1 MCVFFYLFS
10 ERRYDKPQ
18 TKFQKL
24 MFALITVIITVPCF
38 VFYCSS
44 YEAGGFNVEVIKN
57 SLIFIP
63 IEFVLAYLCEIFI
76 GSPLSVKLALKAI
89 NPEKNDK
96 MIVET
101 AVICA
106 TVGIMC
112 PLMSFLATILYN
124 GIIGVG
130 FNGAPL
136 NDYIINFIPYFLQKV
151 VLNFPFALLSQLFFI
166 QPLTRTIFRAIFK
179 VSNEENGNVEKEL
192 EIA

>member
-1 MCVFFYLFS
+1 M
-10 ERRYDKPQ
+10 PQ

-44 YEAGGFNVEVIKN
+44 YEVGGFSVEVIKN
-57 SLIFIP
+57 SWIFIP

-89 NPEKNDK
+89 DPKKNDH

-101 AVICA
+101 AIICA

-112 PLMSFLATILYN
+112 PLMSFLATIIYN
-124 GIIGVG
+124 GIIAVG
-130 FNGAPL
+130 MNGAPL
-136 NDYIINFIPYFLQKV
+136 DNFLINFIPYWLQKV

-166 QPLTRTIFRAIFK
+166 QPLVRTIFKAIFK
-179 VSNEENGNVEKEL
+179 QKDEKVENISNEQKLVEAK
-192 EIA
+192 

>member
-1 MCVFFYLFS
+1 M
-10 ERRYDKPQ
+10 PQ

-44 YEAGGFNVEVIKN
+44 YEAGGFNVEVIKK
-57 SLIFIP
+57 SWIFIP

-89 NPEKNDK
+89 NPKKNDP

-101 AVICA
+101 AIVCA
-106 TVGIMC
+106 TACIMC
-112 PLMSFLATILYN
+112 PLMSFLATIIYN
-124 GIIGVG
+124 GIIEVG
-130 FNGAPL
+130 IYGGEL
-136 NDYIINFIPYFLQKV
+136 NNFIINFIPYWLQKI

-166 QPLTRTIFRAIFK
+166 QPLTRRIFKAIFK
-179 VSNEENGNVEKEL
+179 NDLKDQKENAKVEESEKEA
-192 EIA
+192 ITI

>member
-1 MCVFFYLFS
+1 M
-10 ERRYDKPQ
+10 PQ

-44 YEAGGFNVEVIKN
+44 YEAGGFSVEVIKN
-57 SLIFIP
+57 SWIFIP
-63 IEFVLAYLCEIFI
+63 IEFVLAYLCEVFI

-89 NPEKNDK
+89 DPRKNDH

-112 PLMSFLATILYN
+112 PLMSFLATIIYN
-124 GIIGVG
+124 GIIAVG
-130 FNGAPL
+130 MNGAPL
-136 NDYIINFIPYFLQKV
+136 SDFIINFIPYWLQKV

-166 QPLTRTIFRAIFK
+166 QPLVRTIFKLIFK
-179 VSNEENGNVEKEL
+179 SNNEKQENVSKEKEL
-192 EIA
+192 VGAK

>member
-1 MCVFFYLFS
+1 M
-10 ERRYDKPQ
+10 PQ
-18 TKFQKL
+18 TKFQRL

-63 IEFVLAYLCEIFI
+63 IEFVLAYLSEIFI

-89 NPEKNDK
+89 DPQKNDH

-101 AVICA
+101 AIICA

-112 PLMSFLATILYN
+112 PLMSFFATILYN
-124 GIIGVG
+124 GIIGVAI
-130 FNGAPL
+130 NGAPL
-136 NDYIINFIPYFLQKV
+136 NDFIINFIPYWLQKV

-166 QPLTRTIFRAIFK
+166 QPLTRTIFRLIFERSK
-179 VSNEENGNVEKEL
+179 SKNEELEL
-192 EIA
+192 ETELNNI